1 MEGHGRLPDFFIVGH
16 AKCGTTALTK
26 MLKAHPRISI
36 PVKEPR
42 YFAPELRTR
51 YWRPRSNREKRPRTL
66 QAYRALFAGAGA
78 EQLVGEATPSYL
90 RSATAAAGIAEVRP
104 DARIVAILREPAA
117 FLRSFHLQL
126 LRNYDENQKSFRR
139 ALELEP
145 LRKQGRR
152 MPPFS
157 QAPSGLLYSEH
168 VRYVEQLERF
178 HAAFGRERVLILIYD
193 DLRADNER
201 TVRRVLQFLGLDWG
215 ECQVPHYELDPL
227 KMPRSVILDQ
237 LTRLAAYA
245 PHSRALSPLLKA
257 AAKTGVGRLGP
268 LWKRAVY
275 EDTPPPEAELMLALR
290 RRFKGEVEAASE
302 YLGRDLV
309 ALWGY
314 DRLD

>member
-1 MEGHGRLPDFFIVGH
+1 MEGLRLPDFFIVGH

-66 QAYRALFAGAGA
+66 EAYGALFAGIGPD
-78 EQLVGEATPSYL
+78 QMVGEATPSYL
-90 RSATAAAGIAEVRP
+90 RSATAAASIAQVCP
-104 DARIVAILREPAA
+104 DARIVAILREPTA
-117 FLRSFHLQL
+117 FLRSLHLQL

-157 QAPSGLLYSEH
+157 QAPSGLLYTEH
-168 VRYVEQLERF
+168 VRYVEQLKRF
-178 HAAFGRERVLILIYD
+178 HDAFGHERVLVLIYD

-201 TVRRVLQFLGLDWG
+201 TVRQVLEFFDLEAGG
-215 ECQVPHYELDPL
+215 FAVPQAELDPL

-237 LTRLAAYA
+237 VTRLAAYA
-245 PHSRALSPLLKA
+245 PHNRILNPLLKA
-257 AAKTGVGRLGP
+257 GAKTGVGRLGP

-275 EDTPPPEAELMLALR
+275 EENPLPEEELMLALR